1 MQRSSSNSSP
11 PLCRLVLCSAAV
23 GLLVAGSAGAV
34 GNVSQCRRLT
44 RQIDHFETV
53 AEMAKERGDR
63 LWFDG
68 TVSHLQRL
76 SVRQQR
82 MCPEEKP
89 NYVLMMT
96 KWFGKTA
103 RAAGRTAIKYLTFGA
118 Y

>member
-1 MQRSSSNSSP
+1 MKRPSSNSSP
-11 PLCRLVLCSAAV
+11 SRRRLVLCSAAV
-23 GLLVAGSAGAV
+23 GLLLAGSAGAAA
-34 GNVSQCRRLT
+34 NVSQCRRMT
-44 RQIDHFETV
+44 RQIDHFENV

-63 LWFDG
+63 IWFEG
-68 TVSHLQRL
+68 TASHLQRL
-76 SVRQQR
+76 SDRHER

-103 RAAGRTAIKYLTFGA
+103 RAAGKSVVKYLTFGA